1 MPKFCTRTLH
11 FASGELICLPS
22 LDAFTGAATAAQVDL
37 LRRALREAAA
47 VDGKNA
53 DVAAIAISVTESALE
68 ASSALCFLEQGE
80 VEVLMPCRPQPPLP
94 LAVPSRG
101 NDWEEA
107 CVAAL
112 DGVSAG
118 SGSDIVVVVDAA
130 AAPCRDAHELHR
142 PESTSS
148 NHLVVQSA
156 LSAATG
162 ASTIGTAQSASLDAL
177 AAALRAPKSLGRVRA
192 GDFFNHAVLSSS
204 SSSSPSPSLRH
215 AVCVAR
221 SACTVRVATARERAS
236 LEGAGS
242 QLLHAHTAASGSGV
256 ADRIGIGSGSDAS
269 AAAVARAWQRELMAS
284 VMRQIQQLLL
294 LQF

>member
-1 MPKFCTRTLH
+1 
-11 FASGELICLPS
+11 
-22 LDAFTGAATAAQVDL
+22 V
-37 LRRALREAAA
+37 
-47 VDGKNA
+47 
-53 DVAAIAISVTESALE
+53 
-68 ASSALCFLEQGE
+68 
-80 VEVLMPCRPQPPLP
+80 
-94 LAVPSRG
+94 
-101 NDWEEA
+101 
-107 CVAAL
+107 
-112 DGVSAG
+112 
-118 SGSDIVVVVDAA
+118 VVVVDAA
-130 AAPCRDAHELHR
+130 CRDAHELHR

-204 SSSSPSPSLRH
+204 SSSSSPSPSLRH

-221 SACTVRVATARERAS
+221 SACTVRVASARERAS

-256 ADRIGIGSGSDAS
+256 AGRIGIGSGSDAS

-284 VMRQIQQLLL
+284 VMRQIQQLLQ